1 MADESND
8 PKPELGKLACSFCG
22 KSQKEVKK
30 LIAGPSVYIC
40 DECISLCTDIL
51 AEERIKERSTR
62 IHNLVELVGALD
74 EQIVGHDEQKRIIA
88 ANLLRQA
95 RMGSNSSYDEARSIL
110 LVGPRGTG
118 KSFLIELASTFIGL
132 PVVVVDASR
141 FDRFSSF
148 EWEGLFKELMRKAGT
163 SELAERGVICIEHI
177 ERALGHE
184 APDLA
189 RAIQRSVLDVTGGM
203 MARVGSSLLDTT
215 RIQLVFTVNLDGA
228 PGAARGE
235 PGRPSCGPRYG
246 NPLRIQARDLVARGM
261 EPELVDRMGVV
272 CSFEPLS
279 TSALEV
285 VLRRAAGPMKRHVDR
300 FEAHGIKVSF
310 ADDAMTRI
318 AAVAANGDAGVRG
331 LWQVLEAVASA
342 IYCTVDPSAGEFV
355 VRGDFVDECLLEP

>member
-1 MADESND
+1 MADESTV
-8 PKPELGKLACSFCG
+8 PKPELGNLSCSFCG
-22 KSQKEVKK
+22 KSQKEVRK

-40 DECISLCTDIL
+40 DECISLCSAIL
-51 AEERIKERSTR
+51 AEERSTR
-62 IHNLVELVGALD
+62 LHTLAELVGALD

-95 RMGSNSSYDEARSIL
+95 RMERDSSYDEARTIL
-110 LVGPRGTG
+110 LIGPRGTG
-118 KSFLIELASTFIGL
+118 KSFLVELASTLAGL

-148 EWEGLFKELMRKAGT
+148 EWEGLFKELVRKAGKI
-163 SELAERGVICIEHI
+163 ERAKTGVICIEHI

-203 MARVGSSLLDTT
+203 MARVGSSQLDTT
-215 RIQLVFTVNLDGA
+215 RIQLVFTVNFDGA
-228 PGAARGE
+228 QGAERGE
-235 PGRPSCGPRYG
+235 SGRPSCGPRYG

-261 EPELVDRMGVV
+261 EPELVDRMRVV

-279 TSALEV
+279 ASALEV
-285 VLRRAAGPMKRHVDR
+285 VLRRVEGPMKRHVDR

-310 ADDAMTRI
+310 ADDAIARI

-342 IYCTVDPSAGEFV
+342 IYCTMDVSTGEFV
-355 VRGDFVDECLLEP
+355 VRADFVDECLLRS